1 MLGTQ
6 RTTFTRALRSNSAYS
21 VWAAFW
27 QHPFRVTQPQPYN
40 KCFRRGHFGHWAS
53 FMVCPDLSNSP
64 FYWFLSLDSQD
75 SYFWVLASIWGP
87 ITVDYFASFV
97 NGKCPSSIRNFFN
110 LLVLVVYSL
119 AFDWGRESC
128 LLVPPVC
135 LIPRVILIRSLPE
148 KTSTTESQHRSLQD
162 ASEAKLWDFWRT
174 RWVVLQHFQV
184 WCGLSAP

>member
-1 MLGTQ
+1 MWCRLCWVHKGPPSHAHWGPILLIPSEQPFDNTPFESHSLIL
-6 RTTFTRALRSNSAYS
+6 TTN
-21 VWAAFW
+21 
-27 QHPFRVTQPQPYN
+27 
-40 KCFRRGHFGHWAS
+40 AS
-53 FMVCPDLSNSP
+53 DVANLDTGLLSCPDLSNSP

-135 LIPRVILIRSLPE
+135 SIPRVILIRSLPE
-148 KTSTTESQHRSLQD
+148 ITSTTESQHRSLQD
-162 ASEAKLWDFWRT
+162 ASKPNSEISDAWD
-174 RWVVLQHFQV
+174 
-184 WCGLSAP
+184 G